1 MTREGSPR
9 KDGHLIQG
17 EDKSTTPR
25 VEVLGERGME
35 ARAEGRAGLKAM
47 RWEVSREPEG
57 WREGLQGQYE
67 PGELG

>member
-25 VEVLGERGME
+25 VEVLEERGME
-35 ARAEGRAGLKAM
+35 ARTEGSAGVKAL
-47 RWEVSREPEG
+47 RWGVSREPEG
-57 WREGLQGQYE
+57 WRKGLQG
-67 PGELG
+67 